1 MYVLPTHVKVN
12 IKDAKERYKIKTEK
26 ILLKSSLI
34 LIYEVINARTYKGKW
49 TENARNGTQRRKE
62 KFPPRQKIMKLKS
75 LKGKY

>member
-1 MYVLPTHVKVN
+1 MQRRDTKSKKKKYQ
-12 IKDAKERYKIKTEK
+12 
-26 ILLKSSLI
+26 LLKSSLI
-34 LIYEVINARTYKGKW
+34 LIYEVINARTYKEKW